1 MATDPQTSW
10 TDRDFDRLSWHDNH
24 VHGLSVSEGQY
35 GSGELALD
43 LDFILEW
50 TKCDSGHV
58 QFRIAPATLTFHEV
72 TNLKLALDYLSVSAS
87 MCPFSIAGIER
98 RLETRDRYTATQW
111 TIAVNWP
118 RGEISFEA
126 TGFSQVLR
134 ASPILKDQQS
144 LTRTQRQNDA

>member
-1 MATDPQTSW
+1 LTSW

-50 TKCDSGHV
+50 KSGGPDGV
-58 QFRIAPATLTFHEV
+58 QFSIAPATLTFHEV
-72 TNLKLALDYLSVSAS
+72 THLELALDYLTDSAS
-87 MCPFSIAGIER
+87 MGPFSIAGIER
-98 RLETRDRYTATQW
+98 RLEKRERYTATVW
-111 TIAVNWP
+111 TIVINWP
-118 RGEISFEA
+118 RGKISFEA

-134 ASPILKDQQS
+134 AAPILKDQQS
-144 LTRTQRQNDA
+144 LTKSERRDGA